1 MAGDEHHPEA
11 QREHVRAVSAA
22 LRDLHRLLLQA
33 SAGPGDDPQR
43 TFQRALS
50 DPDLEWL
57 RPVLRLIVDL
67 DELVDREEF
76 THAGAERARADVEG
90 VLQADEFRSNFAA
103 IGPDDPEAVMGLAE
117 VRLNL
122 DSLPRRS

>member
-1 MAGDEHHPEA
+1 MADDERHTEA
-11 QREHVRAVSAA
+11 QRGHVRAVSAA

-43 TFQRALS
+43 LFQRALS
-50 DPDLEWL
+50 DPDLAWL
-57 RPVLRLIVDL
+57 RPMLKLIVDL
-67 DELVDREEF
+67 DELADQEEF
-76 THAGAERARADVEG
+76 THANAERARRDVEG
-90 VLQADEFRSNFAA
+90 VLQANDFRSNYAV

-122 DSLPRRS
+122 EELPHSS